1 MYERYF
7 SSLKGYAK
15 VNVEFAQFSTK
26 IEDFDDYDSICE
38 RYTIDPRSWWAT
50 HGTYT
55 PMLQKIDFKVLGQ
68 PSPSS
73 CCERNWS
80 TYYFINSIKRNK
92 MTPQRVEDLVSIYS
106 NLHLLFRKTLE
117 YLKGE
122 TMSWDI
128 VRDAFNSLEDV
139 DMLEVANLSLD
150 DRELEA
156 EIIKEDGAHKDED
169 VIEI

>member
-1 MYERYF
+1 
-7 SSLKGYAK
+7 
-15 VNVEFAQFSTK
+15 
-26 IEDFDDYDSICE
+26 
-38 RYTIDPRSWWAT
+38 
-50 HGTYT
+50 
-55 PMLQKIDFKVLGQ
+55 
-68 PSPSS
+68 
-73 CCERNWS
+73 
-80 TYYFINSIKRNK
+80 